1 MNGVTSIAPLQAQVL
16 LNDLEDAL
24 RLQMVVVAV
33 VFKLK
38 KDNLKVPQLTPA

>member
-16 LNDLEDAL
+16 LKDLDNAI

-38 KDNLKVPQLTPA
+38 KRKSYQYV